1 MIGLIPRPLHA
12 VLDYL
17 WGIAFYLAPDLLGF
31 SGDTGGNLYSKGR
44 GGTMVLT
51 SLMTRYELGVIR
63 LLPFNMHLLL
73 DFLGASFALAGPW
86 HYGFATTDK
95 APTTAVAF
103 SLFELGVVMLSKRD
117 KGKKGKKGE
126 AS

>member
-31 SGDTGGNLYSKGR
+31 SGDTGGNIYAKLR

-51 SLMTRYELGVIR
+51 SLMTRYELGLLR
-63 LLPFNMHLLL
+63 LIPFNMHLAL
-73 DFLGASFALAGPW
+73 DFLGGSFGLAGPW
-86 HYGFATTDK
+86 LFGFARNDK
-95 APTTAVAF
+95 ARSAAVAF
-103 SLFELGVVMLSKRD
+103 SLFEL
-117 KGKKGKKGE
+117 
-126 AS
+126 